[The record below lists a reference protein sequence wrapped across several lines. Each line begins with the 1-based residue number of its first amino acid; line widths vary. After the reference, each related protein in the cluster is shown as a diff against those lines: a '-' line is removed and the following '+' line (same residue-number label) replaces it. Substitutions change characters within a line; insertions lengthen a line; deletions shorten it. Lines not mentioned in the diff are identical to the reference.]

1 MASLSPYIYFH
12 LSRYKM
18 VIHLALPY
26 EKRLL
31 PFLLG
36 PLGPPD
42 ELWMMGQ
49 SGDCATV
56 HPQLASTL
64 LKNVKETSS
73 ITVPDAPVIALKE
86 LAQLLHLG
94 RYNLC
99 QMCSI
104 R

>member
-18 VIHLALPY
+18 VKIHLALPY

-31 PFLLG
+31 PFLLE

-56 HPQLASTL
+56 HPQLAHFRNSRFGL
-64 LKNVKETSS
+64 DHFGDSRFG
-73 ITVPDAPVIALKE
+73 
-86 LAQLLHLG
+86 LAHFM
-94 RYNLC
+94 N
-99 QMCSI
+99 S
-104 R
+104 